1 MLPQRSVPERR
12 AGQVPQWLTASNTQ
26 TGKDKRMKQH
36 ETDATMSQDMMR
48 GHYRA
53 FGLNMIVNLIVMY
66 LAMFAMIWT
75 WGEFFQNLN
84 FFYMALVMW
93 APMGVIMLLTM
104 RPMYQN
110 GKLNLILYTALG
122 LVFILS
128 VIGIRDQSLI
138 GNRQFLRSMIPH
150 HSGAITMCERA
161 SISDP
166 EIKQLCFASDGIVKS
181 QKREIAQMEAL
192 LKQ

>member
-1 MLPQRSVPERR
+1 MQDHQMDASMSPDTMRSHY
-12 AGQVPQWLTASNTQ
+12 LT
-26 TGKDKRMKQH
+26 
-36 ETDATMSQDMMR
+36 
-48 GHYRA
+48 
-53 FGLNMIVNLIVMY
+53 FGLTMIVSLIVMY

-104 RPMYQN
+104 RMMYRDR
-110 GKLNLILYTALG
+110 KLNLVLYAAFG
-122 LVFILS
+122 LIFILS
-128 VIGIRDQSLI
+128 LIGIRDQSLV
-138 GNRQFLRSMIPH
+138 GDRQFLRSMIPH

-161 SISDP
+161 AIRNP
-166 EIKQLCFASDGIVKS
+166 EIERLCFAPAGIVES

-192 LKQ
+192 LAQ

>member
-1 MLPQRSVPERR
+1 
-12 AGQVPQWLTASNTQ
+12 
-26 TGKDKRMKQH
+26 MKQH
-36 ETDATMSQDMMR
+36 QMDASMNPEMM
-48 GHYRA
+48 GAHYRT
-53 FGLNMIVNLIVMY
+53 FGFNMLANLVVMY

-93 APMGVIMLLTM
+93 APMGVIMLFTM
-104 RPMYQN
+104 RSMYQ
-110 GKLNLILYTALG
+110 KRTLNLVLYATFG

-128 VIGIRDQSLI
+128 LIGIRDQSMV
-138 GNRQFLRSMIPH
+138 GDRQFIRSMIPH

-161 SISDP
+161 ALSDP
-166 EIKQLCFASDGIVKS
+166 AIKQICFSPGGIVES